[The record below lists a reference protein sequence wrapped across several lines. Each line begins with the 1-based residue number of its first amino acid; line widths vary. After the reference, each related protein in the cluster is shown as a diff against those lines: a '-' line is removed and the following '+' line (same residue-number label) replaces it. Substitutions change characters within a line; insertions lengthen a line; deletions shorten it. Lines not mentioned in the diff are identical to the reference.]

1 MPTSLSLRDR
11 AGGGPLQAQAAD
23 SHLLGRLM
31 QGEATGEGC
40 TGAGS
45 QGAVGLHRELD
56 AEPSLGLLEHG
67 RISQPLLGADCY
79 ADVLLVAVRAPDRSG
94 GYVGQQ
100 LGQLHVDLVEVG
112 RGGVEQPDTTEV
124 LVDVAQGV
132 PSGKVGEQH
141 PLTATYR
148 FQAEPSPNSMCR
160 ARRVV

>member
-1 MPTSLSLRDR
+1 MRPLARGVPERVAR
-11 AGGGPLQAQAAD
+11 AR
-23 SHLLGRLM
+23 S
-31 QGEATGEGC
+31 GC
-40 TGAGS
+40 TAS
-45 QGAVGLHRELD
+45 WTLSRR
-56 AEPSLGLLEHG
+56 LGLLEHG
-67 RISQPLLGADCY
+67 RISQPLLGAGCY